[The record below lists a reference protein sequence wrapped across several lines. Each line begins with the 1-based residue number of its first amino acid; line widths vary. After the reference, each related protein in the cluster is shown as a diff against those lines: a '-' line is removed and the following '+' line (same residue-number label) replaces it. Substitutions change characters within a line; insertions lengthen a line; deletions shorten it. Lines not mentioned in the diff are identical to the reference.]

1 LAPAQDEACTITETR
16 KKAMKIIVVMNENLQ
31 QLIPNQVGIYDDAF
45 NINCVGDTFQSLN
58 VPTILFEAG
67 HFADDYPREIVR
79 NYIFQS
85 LLIAIDYIANKDV
98 TGENFEPYLQI
109 PQNAKCFYDIIIRNA
124 LVETETGEHITDI
137 AIQYQ
142 ERLVENRIEFIP
154 TVEHIG
160 NLDAFFGHLD
170 IAAKSQKVVS
180 EKNEPLKV
188 VNEIVFVL
196 INNEKIVLKPKIK

>member
-1 LAPAQDEACTITETR
+1 IAI
-16 KKAMKIIVVMNENLQ
+16 MNENLQ
-31 QLIPNQVGIYDDAF
+31 QMIPNQVGIYDDAF

-85 LLIAIDYIANKDV
+85 LLVAIDYIANKEV
-98 TGENFEPYLQI
+98 TGENFEAYLQI

-124 LVETETGEHITDI
+124 LIETEKGEQITDI

-160 NLDAFFGHLD
+160 KLDAFFGHLD
-170 IAAKSQKVVS
+170 IDAKSQKVVT

-196 INNEKIVLKPKIK
+196 INNEKIALKPKIK